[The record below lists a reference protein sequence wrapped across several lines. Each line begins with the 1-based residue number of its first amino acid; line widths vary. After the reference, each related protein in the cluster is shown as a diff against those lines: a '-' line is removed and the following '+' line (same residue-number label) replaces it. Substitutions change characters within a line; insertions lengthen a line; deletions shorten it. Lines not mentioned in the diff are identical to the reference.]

1 MADSNYEGGL
11 AVRRDVLGADY
22 VDASIARADGFTA
35 PFQKWVTENCW
46 GALWTRAELSRR
58 DRSLVNI
65 GMLCALNRSE
75 ELKLHLRGALN
86 NGVTVEEI
94 REVMFQVS
102 VYCGFPAAVTG
113 IRVASELFKEDGVDV
128 GPKP

>member
-1 MADSNYEGGL
+1 MADDTYEAGL

-22 VDASIARADGFTA
+22 VDAAIARADGFSG
-35 PFQKWVTENCW
+35 PFQQWLTENCW
-46 GALWTRAELSRR
+46 GALWTRKEMSRR
-58 DRSLVNI
+58 DRSLVNV
-65 GMLCALNRSE
+65 GMLCALNRGE

-94 REVMFQVS
+94 REVMLQVS

-113 IRVASELFKEDGVDV
+113 MRIASEVIAEQGVDV
-128 GPKP
+128 GPQP